1 MKQEYINLLIENYIK
16 KKQYDDETKALLED
30 ISETYQDNYDF
41 LFEIYKSFFKDI
53 DYLED
58 EEGLVFRNND
68 QEAEL
73 ELNGRS
79 ISMTTEELKDIIID
93 LLDLLEDTLP
103 LGSVVDIR
111 KDLFSDRKEIQELD
125 HIRMIITYRFMGDNE
140 KYFFPYAG
148 VVYPTGMLG
157 SDNIYFFTR
166 AMVDKIISK
175 GYSDEDEEQFVYVAK
190 NELVIE
196 GDMNSV
202 GYAPE
207 EEAKRI
213 TEEIR
218 GGR

>member
-1 MKQEYINLLIENYIK
+1 MNNIVQITNFDLGGASEVTKIINK
-16 KKQYDDETKALLED
+16 SGDADMPSVRQQYK
-30 ISETYQDNYDF
+30 
-41 LFEIYKSFFKDI
+41 
-53 DYLED
+53 
-58 EEGLVFRNND
+58 
-68 QEAEL
+68 
-73 ELNGRS
+73 
-79 ISMTTEELKDIIID
+79 
-93 LLDLLEDTLP
+93 
-103 LGSVVDIR
+103 
-111 KDLFSDRKEIQELD
+111 
-125 HIRMIITYRFMGDNE
+125 IITS
-140 KYFFPYAG
+140 
-148 VVYPTGMLG
+148 TMLG